1 MHVPH
6 RFSGIGTRR
15 RCSAAPLA
23 TLTPLLSLAPG
34 PLLSQAPDPLLRP
47 TPGPLLSLAPDPAAQ
62 SPWPPP
68 TLADQPAPGHPAKPL
83 GP

>member
-23 TLTPLLSLAPG
+23 TPDPLLSLAPG
-34 PLLSQAPDPLLRP
+34 PLLSLAPDPLLSR
-47 TPGPLLSLAPDPAAQ
+47 
-62 SPWPPP
+62 
-68 TLADQPAPGHPAKPL
+68 PGHPAKPL
-83 GP
+83 EP

>member
-23 TLTPLLSLAPG
+23 TLTPLLSLAPD
-34 PLLSQAPDPLLRP
+34 PLLRLAPDPLLRLAP
-47 TPGPLLSLAPDPAAQ
+47 EPLLRR
-62 SPWPPP
+62 
-68 TLADQPAPGHPAKPL
+68 PGHPAKRLEP
-83 GP
+83 

>member
-34 PLLSQAPDPLLRP
+34 PLLSQAPDPLL
-47 TPGPLLSLAPDPAAQ
+47 SLAPDPLR
-62 SPWPPP
+62 SR
-68 TLADQPAPGHPAKPL
+68 PGHPAKPL
-83 GP
+83 EP

>member
-47 TPGPLLSLAPDPAAQ
+47 TPGPLLSLAPGPLL
-62 SPWPPP
+62 SR
-68 TLADQPAPGHPAKPL
+68 PGHPAKPL
-83 GP
+83 EP

>member
-23 TLTPLLSLAPG
+23 TLTPLLSLAP
-34 PLLSQAPDPLLRP
+34 DPLLRLAP
-47 TPGPLLSLAPDPAAQ
+47 EPLLRR
-62 SPWPPP
+62 
-68 TLADQPAPGHPAKPL
+68 PGHPAKRLEP
-83 GP
+83 